1 MIYPRGVKLIFFE
14 YTVPDTP
21 STIEY
26 MTYPTTVLLEPDI
39 KYAILSEDGSSIYV
53 TFTLPRS
60 PSATSEHA
68 DPMGEDWDKYNVYT
82 GYVVIALNVCTIAA
96 LVAHTIFH
104 DTR

>member
-60 PSATSEHA
+60 PSAVTSEQT
-68 DPMGEDWDKYNVYT
+68 DPMWEEYNAYT

-96 LVAHTIFH
+96 LVAHTIFLH
-104 DTR
+104 